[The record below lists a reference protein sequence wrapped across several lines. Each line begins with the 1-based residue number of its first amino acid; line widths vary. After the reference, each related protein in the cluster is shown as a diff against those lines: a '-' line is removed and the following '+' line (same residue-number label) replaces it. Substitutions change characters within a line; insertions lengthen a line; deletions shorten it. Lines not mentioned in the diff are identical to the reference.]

1 MRRRTLWTM
10 WMGPLTGRCHCGGA
24 GGAAACWHSSTGR
37 GKCHASVL
45 CRLCVRIGIQDD
57 GLASDSRGH
66 HYQRSRCQTFPQ
78 KLVGIRNKNTNAI
91 MSAGLRLVS
100 GAIKTKT
107 GCSGVSHVIQTNPK
121 AIWWTERRH
130 DLINTFEEL
139 EARARISA

>member
-1 MRRRTLWTM
+1 M

-66 HYQRSRCQTFPQ
+66 HCQRSRCQTFPQ

-91 MSAGLRLVS
+91 MSAENLGSDWSVGLLRQRLDVRVFR
-100 GAIKTKT
+100 T
-107 GCSGVSHVIQTNPK
+107 
-121 AIWWTERRH
+121 
-130 DLINTFEEL
+130 
-139 EARARISA
+139 